1 MNAIHRRQFIKQFG
15 LTAATLPFIVG
26 LPSLGLA
33 APARPR
39 QRLVIV
45 FSPNGTIPA
54 EYWPD
59 ETGADF
65 KLKQILTPLNAFKD
79 RLLILKGLSNKVR
92 GDGDGH
98 MRGMSCLLTG
108 IELFP
113 GNIQGGS
120 DTPAGWAS
128 GPSIDQE
135 IKAWFQGREATR
147 TRFGSL
153 EFGVG
158 VTDRADPWTRMS
170 YGGPNQPI
178 APISDPYQ
186 MYQKL
191 YGQLRDKE
199 NLQSVLEDVRDDL
212 KKVRKLISA
221 EDRRVLDEHEALV
234 RQMEREVSDAGRQK
248 LRVGPPSLE
257 EGVAD
262 QNDNVPRL
270 SRMQIDL
277 LVNSF
282 VNDMA
287 RVATLQYTKSVGQA
301 KMNWLNIKDNHH
313 TLSHEPDKNSDA
325 VEKLV
330 RINQWFCGELL
341 YLVDKLAHTRE
352 PGADGSMLDHTLIV
366 WTNELGKGNSHTLDN
381 IPFVLI
387 GNGFGFQMGRS
398 LKLDNVPH
406 NRLHLAL
413 AHAVGHRIDTFG
425 KPALCSSGPLQLRI
439 NRGYRS
445 IRSHASSRHK
455 GDRPGCRRKP
465 SGWRNRSGQ
474 RFPLESHPRSCPAR
488 RRRR

>member
-1 MNAIHRRQFIKQFG
+1 MNTIHRRQFIKQLG
-15 LTAATLPFIVG
+15 ISAASLPFLMG

-33 APARPR
+33 SPARPR
-39 QRLVIV
+39 QRLVIM
-45 FSPNGTIPA
+45 FSPNGTIPPA
-54 EYWPD
+54 FWPE
-59 ETGADF
+59 ETGPEF
-65 KLKQILTPLNAFKD
+65 KLKEILTPLEPFRN
-79 RLLILKGLSNKVR
+79 RMLILQGVSNKVR
-92 GDGDGH
+92 GDGDNH

-120 DTPAGWAS
+120 HTPAGWAS
-128 GPSIDQE
+128 GISIDQE
-135 IKAWFQGREATR
+135 LKNFFQSRPETR

-170 YGGPNQPI
+170 YAGPNKPV

-186 MYQKL
+186 MYEKL
-191 YGQLRDKE
+191 YGQLKDKE
-199 NLQSVLEDVRDDL
+199 SLRSVLDDVRDDL
-212 KKVRKLISA
+212 KKVRRLISA
-221 EDRRVLDEHEALV
+221 EDRRLLEEHEALV
-234 RQMEREVSDAGRQK
+234 RQMEKEMAEANQPK
-248 LRVGPPSLE
+248 LRIGPPALE

-301 KMNWLNIKDNHH
+301 RMNWLDIKDGHH
-313 TLSHEPDKNSDA
+313 GLSHEPDNNAEAKD
-325 VEKLV
+325 KLV
-330 RINQWFCGELL
+330 KINRWFAGELC
-341 YLVDKLAHTRE
+341 YLVQKLANTPE
-352 PGADGSMLDHTLIV
+352 PGGEGSLLDSTLVV

-387 GNGFGFQMGRS
+387 GGGFGFQMGRA
-398 LKLDNVPH
+398 LKFDKVPH

-413 AHAVGHRIDTFG
+413 AHAVGHRIETFG
-425 KPALCSSGPLQLRI
+425 KPALCDGGPLHL
-439 NRGYRS
+439 G
-445 IRSHASSRHK
+445 
-455 GDRPGCRRKP
+455 
-465 SGWRNRSGQ
+465 
-474 RFPLESHPRSCPAR
+474 
-488 RRRR
+488 

>member
-1 MNAIHRRQFIKQFG
+1 MNAIHRRQFIKTLG
-15 LTAATLPFIVG
+15 LSAASLPFLMG

-33 APARPR
+33 SPPRPR
-39 QRLVIV
+39 QRLIV
-45 FSPNGTIPA
+45 MFSPNGTIPPA
-54 EYWPD
+54 YWPD
-59 ETGADF
+59 EVGSDF
-65 KLKQILTPLNAFKD
+65 KLKEIMTALEAFRD
-79 RLLILKGLSNKVR
+79 RMLILHGLSNKVR

-128 GPSIDQE
+128 GISIDQE
-135 IKAWFQGREATR
+135 IRNFFQSKEETR

-158 VTDRADPWTRMS
+158 VTDLADPWTRMS
-170 YGGPNQPI
+170 YAGPNKPV

-191 YGQLRDKE
+191 YGQMKDKE
-199 NLQSVLEDVRDDL
+199 SLQSILDDVRHDL
-212 KKVRKLISA
+212 KKVRRRISA
-221 EDRRVLDEHEALV
+221 EDRRLLEDHETLV
-234 RQMEREVSDAGRQK
+234 RQMEKEISEADRQK
-248 LRVGPPSLE
+248 LRVSPPSLE

-262 QNDNVPRL
+262 QNENVPRL

-301 KMNWLNIKDNHH
+301 KMNWLGITENHH
-313 TLSHEPDKNSDA
+313 GLSHEPDKDEA
-325 VEKLV
+325 ALAKLV
-330 RINQWFCGELL
+330 KINTWFCGELR
-341 YLVDKLAHTRE
+341 YLVEKLAKTPE
-352 PGADGSMLDHTLIV
+352 PGDSGTMLEHTLIV

-381 IPFVLI
+381 IPFVLL
-387 GNGFGFQMGRS
+387 GGGFGFEMGRS
-398 LKLDNVPH
+398 VKLEKVPH

-413 AHAVGHRIDTFG
+413 AHAVGHRIETFG
-425 KPALCSSGPLQLRI
+425 KSALCEGGPLSL
-439 NRGYRS
+439 G
-445 IRSHASSRHK
+445 
-455 GDRPGCRRKP
+455 
-465 SGWRNRSGQ
+465 
-474 RFPLESHPRSCPAR
+474 
-488 RRRR
+488 

>member
-1 MNAIHRRQFIKQFG
+1 MNWIHRRQFLKQFG
-15 LTAATLPFIVG
+15 LSASSLPFLLG

-39 QRLVIV
+39 QRLIV
-45 FSPNGTIPA
+45 MFSPNGTIPPA
-54 EYWPD
+54 FWPD
-59 ETGADF
+59 EAGADF
-65 KLKQILTPLNAFKD
+65 KLKEIMAPLEEFKG
-79 RLLILKGLSNKVR
+79 RMLILHGLSNKVR

-113 GNIQGGS
+113 GNILGGS

-128 GPSIDQE
+128 GISIDQE
-135 IKAWFQGREATR
+135 IKNYFQSRPETR

-170 YGGPNQPI
+170 YAGPNQPI

-186 MYQKL
+186 MYRKL
-191 YGQLRDKE
+191 YGQLQDKE
-199 NLQSVLEDVRDDL
+199 SLQSVLDDVRADL
-212 KKVRKLISA
+212 KKVSKLIST
-221 EDRRVLDEHEALV
+221 EDRRMLEEHETLV
-234 RQMEREVSDAGRQK
+234 RQMEGEIAESGRQK
-248 LRVGPPSLE
+248 LRVGPPGLE

-301 KMNWLNIKDNHH
+301 RMNWLGVSDGHH
-313 TLSHEPDKNSDA
+313 GLSHEPDKDETAQAKLVKINCWFA
-325 VEKLV
+325 GELRYLTEKLA
-330 RINQWFCGELL
+330 N
-341 YLVDKLAHTRE
+341 TPE
-352 PGADGSMLDHTLIV
+352 PGGQGCLLDNTLIV

-381 IPFVLI
+381 IPFVLV
-387 GNGFGFQMGRS
+387 GGGFGFQMGRS
-398 LKLDNVPH
+398 LKLDKTPH

-413 AHAVGHRIDTFG
+413 AHAVGHRLETFG
-425 KPALCSSGPLQLRI
+425 KPALCEGGPLSL
-439 NRGYRS
+439 G
-445 IRSHASSRHK
+445 
-455 GDRPGCRRKP
+455 
-465 SGWRNRSGQ
+465 
-474 RFPLESHPRSCPAR
+474 
-488 RRRR
+488 

>member
-1 MNAIHRRQFIKQFG
+1 MVPAMNAIDRRQFLKRAGIS
-15 LTAATLPFIVG
+15 ASALPFLVG

-33 APARPR
+33 SPARPR
-39 QRLVIV
+39 QRLIV
-45 FSPNGTIPA
+45 MFTPNGTIPPSF
-54 EYWPD
+54 WPE
-59 ETGADF
+59 ETGSEF
-65 KLKQILTPLNAFKD
+65 TLKEILTPLEPFKS
-79 RLLILKGLSNKVR
+79 RVLILNGLANKVR
-92 GDGDGH
+92 GDGDNH

-128 GPSIDQE
+128 GISIDQE
-135 IKAWFQGREATR
+135 LKNFFQSREETR

-191 YGQLRDKE
+191 YGQLKDKE
-199 NLQSVLEDVRDDL
+199 NLRSILEDVRDDL
-212 KKVRKLISA
+212 KRVRKLVSA
-221 EDRRVLDEHEALV
+221 EDCRLLDQHESLV
-234 RQMEREVSDAGRQK
+234 RQMEREVSEAGRQK

-257 EGVAD
+257 AGIAAAE
-262 QNDNVPRL
+262 NDNVPRL

-301 KMNWLNIKDNHH
+301 RMNWLNIADNHH
-313 TLSHEPDKNSDA
+313 HLSHEPDKDEAAQS
-325 VEKLV
+325 KLIK
-330 RINQWFCGELL
+330 INKWFCGELR
-341 YLVDKLAHTRE
+341 YLLDKLSTTPE
-352 PGADGSMLDHTLIV
+352 PGGSGTLIDNTMVV
-366 WTNELGKGNSHTLDN
+366 WTNELGKGNIHTLDN
-381 IPFVLI
+381 IPFVLA
-387 GNGFGFQMGRS
+387 GGGFGFNMGRS
-398 LKLDNVPH
+398 MQFEKAPH

-413 AHAVGHRIDTFG
+413 AHAMGHKLETFG
-425 KPALCSSGPLQLRI
+425 KKALCEGGPLSL
-439 NRGYRS
+439 G
-445 IRSHASSRHK
+445 
-455 GDRPGCRRKP
+455 
-465 SGWRNRSGQ
+465 
-474 RFPLESHPRSCPAR
+474 
-488 RRRR
+488 

>member
-1 MNAIHRRQFIKQFG
+1 MNALHRRKFLKTVG
-15 LTAATLPFIVG
+15 LSAASLPFLAG

-39 QRLVIV
+39 QRLVV
-45 FSPNGTIPA
+45 LFSPNGTIPTA
-54 EYWPD
+54 FWPD
-59 ETGADF
+59 EAGAQF
-65 KLKQILTPLNAFKD
+65 ALKEIVSPLEGFKD
-79 RLLILKGLSNKVR
+79 RLLFLKGLSNRVR

-128 GPSIDQE
+128 GISIDQE
-135 IKAWFQGREATR
+135 LKNFFQSREETR

-170 YGGPNQPI
+170 YAGPNQPV

-191 YGQLRDKE
+191 YGQMRDKE
-199 NLQSVLEDVRDDL
+199 SLSSVLDEVRDDL
-212 KKVRKLISA
+212 RKVGRLVSA
-221 EDRRVLDEHEALV
+221 EDRRRIEEHESLV
-234 RQMEREVSDAGRQK
+234 RRLEKEIADAARQK
-248 LRVGPPSLE
+248 LQVGPPSLE
-257 EGVAD
+257 QGIAD

-277 LVNSF
+277 LINSF

-287 RVATLQYTKSVGQA
+287 RVATLQYTKSVGMA
-301 KMNWLNIKDNHH
+301 RMKWLDINDGHH
-313 TLSHEPDKNSDA
+313 ALSHEPDKNADA
-325 VEKLV
+325 VDKLT
-330 RINQWFCGELL
+330 RINKWFCGELN
-341 YLVDKLAHTRE
+341 YLLTRLASTPE
-352 PGADGSMLDHTLIV
+352 PGASGSMLDHTLVI

-381 IPFVLI
+381 IPFLLA
-387 GNGFGFQMGRS
+387 GGGFGFQMGRS
-398 LKLDNVPH
+398 LQFERVAH

-413 AHAVGHRIDTFG
+413 AHAVGHRLQTFG
-425 KPALCSSGPLQLRI
+425 KASLCEGGPLKL
-439 NRGYRS
+439 S
-445 IRSHASSRHK
+445 
-455 GDRPGCRRKP
+455 
-465 SGWRNRSGQ
+465 
-474 RFPLESHPRSCPAR
+474 
-488 RRRR
+488 

>member
-1 MNAIHRRQFIKQFG
+1 MGRVMNAIRRREFIKQFG
-15 LTAATLPFIVG
+15 ISTAALPFLIG

-33 APARPR
+33 SPARPR
-39 QRLVIV
+39 QRLVV
-45 FSPNGTIPA
+45 MFSPNGTLPPHF
-54 EYWPD
+54 WPE

-65 KLKQILTPLNAFKD
+65 KLKEIMSPLVSFQD
-79 RLLILKGLSNKVR
+79 RMLILHGVSNKVR

-128 GPSIDQE
+128 GISIDQE
-135 IKAWFQGREATR
+135 LRNYFQSKEATK

-170 YGGPNQPI
+170 YAGPNKPV

-191 YGQLRDKE
+191 YGQLRDRE
-199 NLQSVLEDVRDDL
+199 SLQSVLDDVQGDL
-212 KKVRKLISA
+212 KKVSKLISA
-221 EDRRVLDEHEALV
+221 EDRRLLTEHQALV
-234 RQMEREVSDAGRQK
+234 REMEKEIADSKNQK
-248 LRVGPPSLE
+248 LRVQPPTLE
-257 EGVAD
+257 EGIAD

-301 KMNWLNIKDNHH
+301 RMKWLDINDNHH
-313 TLSHEPDKNSDA
+313 ELSHEPDKNDVA
-325 VEKLV
+325 QEKL
-330 RINQWFCGELL
+330 
-341 YLVDKLAHTRE
+341 
-352 PGADGSMLDHTLIV
+352 
-366 WTNELGKGNSHTLDN
+366 
-381 IPFVLI
+381 
-387 GNGFGFQMGRS
+387 
-398 LKLDNVPH
+398 
-406 NRLHLAL
+406 
-413 AHAVGHRIDTFG
+413 
-425 KPALCSSGPLQLRI
+425 
-439 NRGYRS
+439 
-445 IRSHASSRHK
+445 
-455 GDRPGCRRKP
+455 
-465 SGWRNRSGQ
+465 
-474 RFPLESHPRSCPAR
+474 
-488 RRRR
+488 